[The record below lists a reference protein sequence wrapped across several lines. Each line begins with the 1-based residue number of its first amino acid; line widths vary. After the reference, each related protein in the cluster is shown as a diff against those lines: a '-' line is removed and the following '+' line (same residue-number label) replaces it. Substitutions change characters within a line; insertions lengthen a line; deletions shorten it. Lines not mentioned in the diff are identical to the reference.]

1 MIKIDGSYGEGG
13 GQIVR
18 TAVAL
23 SAVTGK
29 PVEIVNIRANR
40 PNPGLRAQHLTT
52 IKCIQEISNAD
63 VKGLSV
69 GSKQVTFIP
78 NKIEGDDYKFDIGTA
93 GSITLV
99 FQAALLATFQSDK
112 PFSLR
117 LKGGTDVKWSPSWD
131 YFSQVFLRLVRKMGI
146 NVSAELVRR
155 GYYPEGDGEAILR
168 VNPSNDIIPF
178 DVTSRQ
184 SFEKVEG
191 IIHISKLPEHISKR
205 MKHAAKKIFVKYGI
219 KDNVKIEKV
228 ENAVCEGVGITLW
241 SQSEETILGNTILGE
256 KGLPAENIGETAA
269 RNIVNEIT
277 SGATLDTYAAD
288 QLLPYMALAKERGES
303 VFLVRN
309 LSNHAKT
316 NMWLIKHFL
325 DVEFEIQRINSIT
338 KVIVKDSHG
347 STGIR
352 TPVSGSEGR

>member
-40 PNPGLRAQHLTT
+40 PNPGLRAQHVTT

-78 NKIEGDDYKFDIGTA
+78 NKIEGGDYKFDIGTA

-99 FQAALLATFQSDK
+99 FQAALLASSQSNK
-112 PFSLR
+112 SFSLR

-131 YFSQVFLRLVRKMGI
+131 YFAQVFLRLIRKMGL
-146 NVSAELVRR
+146 NVSAELIRR
-155 GYYPEGDGEAILR
+155 GYYPEGGGEAILK
-168 VNPSNDIIPF
+168 VNPTTSINPF
-178 DVTSRQ
+178 NVTNRQ
-184 SFEKVEG
+184 SFREVEG
-191 IIHISKLPEHISKR
+191 IIHISKLPEHIGKR
-205 MKHAAKKIFVKYGI
+205 MKHAAKKMLVKYGI
-219 KDNVKIEKV
+219 RDDIKIERV
-228 ENAVCEGVGITLW
+228 EDAFCEGVGITLW
-241 SQSEETILGNTILGE
+241 SQSEETILGNTLLGE
-256 KGLPAENIGETAA
+256 RGLPAENIGETAA

-277 SGATLDTYAAD
+277 SGATLDTHAAD
-288 QLLPYMALAKERGES
+288 QLLPYMALAKDRGES
-303 VFLVRN
+303 AFLVRN

-325 DVEFEIQRINSIT
+325 DVEFEIQKVNSIAN
-338 KVIVKDSHG
+338 VIVKDSYV
-347 STGIR
+347 STGIH
-352 TPVSGSEGR
+352 

>member
-40 PNPGLRAQHLTT
+40 PNPGLRAQHVTT

-78 NKIEGDDYKFDIGTA
+78 NKIEGGDYKFDIGTA

-99 FQAALLATFQSDK
+99 FQAALLATFQSNK

-131 YFSQVFLRLVRKMGI
+131 YFSQVFLRLVSKMGI
-146 NVSAELVRR
+146 NVSAELIRR
-155 GYYPEGDGEAILR
+155 GYYPEGGGEAILKISPTTSI
-168 VNPSNDIIPF
+168 NTFN
-178 DVTSRQ
+178 VTNRQ
-184 SFEKVEG
+184 NFREVEG

-219 KDNVKIEKV
+219 KDDIKIEKV
-228 ENAVCEGVGITLW
+228 EDALCEDALCEGVGITLW

-256 KGLPAENIGETAA
+256 RGLPAENIGETVA
-269 RNIVNEIT
+269 RNLINEIT

-288 QLLPYMALAKERGES
+288 QLLPYMALATNRGES
-303 VFLVRN
+303 AFLVRN
-309 LSNHAKT
+309 VSNHAKT

-325 DVEFEIQRINSIT
+325 DVEFET
-338 KVIVKDSHG
+338 KKSDNIIEVIVKS
-347 STGIR
+347 
-352 TPVSGSEGR
+352 